1 MEDVLGISCSIT
13 GGRRVAR
20 MDITNALFF
29 WYIGY
34 WVWIGFLFDH
44 DDNDD
49 ESLTPVQHLV
59 WLLYPIA
66 IPILLSLYLIRQVRF
81 WAAAFIED
89 VKDKLEDRKDMP

>member
-1 MEDVLGISCSIT
+1 
-13 GGRRVAR
+13 

-49 ESLTPVQHLV
+49 ERLNVAQHLV